1 MSRRLVIL
9 ALLCCS
15 AALCIADDSL
25 PKPKVIIPE
34 SSFLSPRQY
43 TNAFFGFTLSVP
55 GGCHFQ
61 TFDESQS
68 DKPLEHFLL
77 GEKCPEKGLT
87 TFGIS
92 ATPLLGSADD
102 EAQKAVRLPTMGPK
116 AVPEAV
122 SVSGRLFWKN
132 TIEEK
137 TLWNQK
143 VWRAHYATVARGFV
157 LLFWMSSYN
166 SGLAADFRQA
176 FESMKFFDPA
186 QAQQMAGSGSRPYLP
201 EAARMR
207 MESMQDVDIAE
218 LDAGKLQGNLYLNS
232 SLGFSYQFPEDWIR
246 SPQAHLQTTS
256 EKTDPASPLSGAQAT
271 SPDRCVRV
279 LSSFTRYNERDR
291 GLDFNPRITLLAA
304 NPSCF
309 IPDMKFPASLEQN
322 SEVERYAQAVVHS
335 LEGTRL
341 IGRQNIKLFG
351 INLNGHIFLEL
362 ASNNAEPVK
371 GSALLRKVHTDMVLT
386 SIRSAWIIWLFESDT
401 ESDFGKLM
409 KSTISFDSPQGSR
422 R

>member
-137 TLWNQK
+137 TLWGQK
-143 VWRAHYATVARGFV
+143 VWRAQYATVARGFV
-157 LLFWMSSYN
+157 LLFWMSSY
-166 SGLAADFRQA
+166 SSKLAADLRQA
-176 FESMKFFDPA
+176 FESIKFFDPSR
-186 QAQQMAGSGSRPYLP
+186 AQQIADANSQPYLP
-201 EAARMR
+201 AATRLR
-207 MESMQDVDIAE
+207 SESTPEVNIAE
-218 LDAGKLQGNLYLNS
+218 LDGGKLRGSLYVNS
-232 SLGFSYQFPEDWIR
+232 SLGFSY
-246 SPQAHLQTTS
+246 
-256 EKTDPASPLSGAQAT
+256 
-271 SPDRCVRV
+271 
-279 LSSFTRYNERDR
+279 
-291 GLDFNPRITLLAA
+291 
-304 NPSCF
+304 
-309 IPDMKFPASLEQN
+309 
-322 SEVERYAQAVVHS
+322 
-335 LEGTRL
+335 
-341 IGRQNIKLFG
+341 
-351 INLNGHIFLEL
+351 
-362 ASNNAEPVK
+362 
-371 GSALLRKVHTDMVLT
+371 
-386 SIRSAWIIWLFESDT
+386 
-401 ESDFGKLM
+401 
-409 KSTISFDSPQGSR
+409 
-422 R
+422 